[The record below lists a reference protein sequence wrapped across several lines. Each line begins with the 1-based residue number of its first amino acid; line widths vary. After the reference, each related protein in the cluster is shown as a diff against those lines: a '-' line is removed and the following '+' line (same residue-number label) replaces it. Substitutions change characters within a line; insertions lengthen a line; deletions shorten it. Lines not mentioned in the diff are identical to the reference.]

1 MQAININPSNNRIE
15 VITCVARLWWLLWLF
30 LALWLDSVARNVWTF
45 LWPHALLV
53 WRMPIW
59 IQNLYCLCEVWCG
72 GLVYWKPAEM
82 SALTTDQKNY
92 LVYPHLN
99 IYILPISS
107 SLKMIF
113 WIKTF
118 SKYLDQPCSWD
129 ALVSMTPEHLKL
141 QGWPTFQAFWCRL
154 CLRTYQNHSHTMVV
168 HSAYSIWPW
177 MKNTALWLGNFI
189 HTIKW
194 L

>member
-1 MQAININPSNNRIE
+1 MTIGAIFS
-15 VITCVARLWWLLWLF
+15 
-30 LALWLDSVARNVWTF
+30 SVAWLCGQECVDILVATCTPGVKKTNMNTKSLLPLWSVVWGSCILKASRNVS
-45 LWPHALLV
+45 LNHWP
-53 WRMPIW
+53 
-59 IQNLYCLCEVWCG
+59 
-72 GLVYWKPAEM
+72 
-82 SALTTDQKNY
+82 KNY

-99 IYILPISS
+99 SYILLISS

-113 WIKTF
+113 WVKTF
-118 SKYLDQPCSWD
+118 SKCLGQPCSWD
-129 ALVSMTPEHLKL
+129 ALVSMTPGHLKL

-177 MKNTALWLGNFI
+177 MKNTALCLGNFI
-189 HTIKW
+189 HTMKW